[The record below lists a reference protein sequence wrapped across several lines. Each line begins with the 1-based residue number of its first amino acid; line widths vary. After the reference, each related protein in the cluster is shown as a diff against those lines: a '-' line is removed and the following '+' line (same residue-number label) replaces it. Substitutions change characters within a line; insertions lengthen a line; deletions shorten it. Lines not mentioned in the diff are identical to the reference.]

1 MDAEVA
7 GGKFPRLTKLIKM
20 ASYVRLF
27 RLLRLSRIITRLEEA
42 LEIKHSVIDI
52 AKFALFMVVV
62 AHWFACL
69 FFAVASY
76 EDLQVGV
83 CNIV

>member
-62 AHWFACL
+62 AHGSPACSSPSPRTRTCRWEC
-69 FFAVASY
+69 V
-76 EDLQVGV
+76 
-83 CNIV
+83 I